1 MKTKEERDD
10 ELDEIVQVLGDQL
23 VIEDVIDERNA
34 AMSRAF
40 PHAAIGYTAGYPD
53 GYPGL
58 TPDDMAREIVR
69 NPSWRV
75 RYLMRKLLADCHA
88 GLTTQ
93 MLGYD
98 E

>member
-1 MKTKEERDD
+1 MKTKEELND
-10 ELDEIVQVLGDQL
+10 ELDEIAQVLGDQL
-23 VIEDVIDERNA
+23 MIEDVIDERNA
-34 AMSRAF
+34 VMKAF
-40 PHAAIGYTAGYPD
+40 PHRAVGYTAGYPD

-69 NPSWRV
+69 NPGWRV

-88 GLTTQ
+88 GLTAQ